1 MQGLLGKRGVDW
13 MMKPVTLTKDQ
24 SMRCMIQCNCARSD
38 GNGWSL
44 SPRACIEWQEGRLY
58 IMCEHCGRLEF
69 ANAGEE
75 E

>member
-1 MQGLLGKRGVDW
+1 MN
-13 MMKPVTLTKDQ
+13 PVTLTQDQ

-38 GNGWSL
+38 RNGWSL

-69 ANAGEE
+69 HDGGEE

>member
-1 MQGLLGKRGVDW
+1 
-13 MMKPVTLTKDQ
+13 MKPVTLTRDQ
-24 SMRCMIQCNCARSD
+24 SMRCMVQCNCARSD
-38 GNGWSL
+38 RNGWSL

-69 ANAGEE
+69 NQEE

>member
-13 MMKPVTLTKDQ
+13 MKPVTLTKDQ

-44 SPRACIEWQEGRLY
+44 SPRAAIEYQEGRLY
-58 IMCEHCGRLEF
+58 IMCDYCGRLVF
-69 ANAGEE
+69 AQEE
-75 E
+75 EE